1 MEKYS
6 IGIDLGGTKIL
17 AGLVDVQTGEVVC
30 STKKKTKKERGPEA
44 IIKRIT
50 NLINELLEISGVALE
65 DIKSIGLGIAGQVDR
80 ENGILLAAP
89 NLDCKDVDFKSIL
102 EDKFHK
108 PVLIGNDVE
117 VATIGELLFGAGKN
131 HNNFVCVFV
140 GTGVGSGIVLD
151 GKLYTGFSG
160 TAGEI
165 GHIIVDSGG
174 RACGCG
180 ANGCLE
186 AYASRTAIEQ
196 IIKGSIK
203 KGRKSIITDYIKSDG
218 VIRSKF
224 IKMAFD
230 EKDEVVLN
238 CLTEAAEY
246 LSSGLAS
253 VINFLNPE
261 MIIMGGGLINAIDS
275 FFDLTKR
282 ITIAKCLPT
291 PSKNIKIEKTKL
303 GDFSG
308 VVGAALLDTYRNN
321 K

>member
-17 AGLVDVQTGEVVC
+17 AGLVNTQTGEVVAY
-30 STKKKTKKERGPEA
+30 TKKKTKKERGPEV

-50 NLINELLEISGVALE
+50 NLINELLETSGVSLD
-65 DIKSIGLGIAGQVDR
+65 DINSIGLGIAGQVDR
-80 ENGILLAAP
+80 ENGILISAP
-89 NLDCKDVDFKSIL
+89 NLDCKDVNFKHIF

-140 GTGVGSGIVLD
+140 GTGVGSGIVMN

-165 GHIIVDSGG
+165 GHIIVSSGG

-203 KGRKSIITDYIKSDG
+203 KGRKSIITEYIKSDG

-282 ITIAKCLPT
+282 KTIAKCLPT
-291 PSKNIKIEKTKL
+291 PSANIKIEKTLL

-308 VVGAALLDTYRNN
+308 VVGAALLDFYRNN